1 LIKRGHILLPYFC
14 GKNHPVESYVALR
27 IGLDVMEEEVILFG
41 KVGLRGESVG
51 QLPKG
56 PKTINGAI
64 SHSNNQKFGVRKLRF
79 SHAQQ
84 FIP

>member
-14 GKNHPVESYVALR
+14 GKKHPVESYVALR
-27 IGLDVMEEEVILFG
+27 IGTDLMEKGVILFG
-41 KVGLRGESVG
+41 KAGLSGESVG
-51 QLPKG
+51 QLPRG

-79 SHAQQ
+79 PHAQQ
-84 FIP
+84 FIQ